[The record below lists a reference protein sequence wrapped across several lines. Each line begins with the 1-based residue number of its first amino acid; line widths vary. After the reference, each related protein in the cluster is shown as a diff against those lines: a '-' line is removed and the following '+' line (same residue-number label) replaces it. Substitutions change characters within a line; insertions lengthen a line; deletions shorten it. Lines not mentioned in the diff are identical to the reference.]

1 MTIEKLV
8 RDSVKRLKPFS
19 SARAEYTGNA
29 EVYLDA
35 NESPFESDYNRY
47 PDPHH
52 KELKKVLADQQGLQ
66 EDQLIFGNGSDEL
79 IDIIVR
85 TFCQPRVD
93 IIRYIAPTFSMYE
106 VVADINEVGK
116 EIVALDHDFNLNVYA
131 CIDRQTPKHKVLF
144 LCSPN
149 NPTGNSLDKD
159 RLIHVIAG
167 WDGIVVLDEAY
178 IEFSSGPSLVSK
190 LKKLKNLIIL
200 QTFSKAKGGAGLRL
214 GVAYSNP
221 EIINY
226 LKKIKPPYNVNSNTQ
241 KRALEI
247 LANKDLVDKH
257 VKMIIDER
265 EALVDNLKDLRGIEK
280 IFPSDANFLLIR
292 CHNHKSLYNF
302 LIQKRII
309 VRDRSK
315 MSGCKNC
322 LRFTIG
328 LPEENSKL
336 LALIK
341 EFYS

>member
-1 MTIEKLV
+1 MTIDKLV
-8 RDSVKRLKPFS
+8 RHSVKRLTPFS
-19 SARAEYTGNA
+19 SARAEFSGKA
-29 EVYLDA
+29 EIYLDA
-35 NESPFESDYNRY
+35 NESPFDSEYNRY
-47 PDPHH
+47 PDPNHN
-52 KELKKVLADQQGLQ
+52 ELKKVLAEQKGLQ
-66 EDQLIFGNGSDEL
+66 EDQIILGNGSDEL

-85 TFCQPRVD
+85 TFCQPRED

-159 RLIHVIAG
+159 RMIHVIAG

-178 IEFSSGPSLVSK
+178 IEFSESPSLIPK

-221 EIINY
+221 EIISY
-226 LKKIKPPYNVNSNTQ
+226 LQKIKPPYNVNSYTQ
-241 KRALEI
+241 RKALEI
-247 LANKDLVDKH
+247 LGNLEAVEKQVEIIVEERKTLVSQ
-257 VKMIIDER
+257 
-265 EALVDNLKDLRGIEK
+265 LNGLRGIEK

-302 LIQKRII
+302 LIQRKVI

-315 MSGCKNC
+315 ISGCKNC

-328 LPEENSKL
+328 LPEENLKL
-336 LALIK
+336 VTLIK